1 MKFSLKT
8 TPHYAVFE
16 LQESTLNSVMA
27 PELKSKLVVLSN
39 EGIKRLILDLSNL
52 EYVDSSGLSAILT
65 ADRLWGGEKGNFI
78 LTGVVHSGVKKLI
91 SISRLDKVLNII
103 PTISEAEDYF
113 KMEELERQL
122 MADPGEPMEE

>member
-16 LQESTLNSVMA
+16 LQEPTLNSVMA

-52 EYVDSSGLSAILT
+52 EFVDSSGLSSILT

-78 LTGVVHSGVKKLI
+78 LTGVVHPSVKKLI
-91 SISRLDKVLNII
+91 TISRLDKVLNII

-122 MADPGEPMEE
+122 MADPGEAMEE

>member
-16 LQESTLNSVMA
+16 LQEPTLNSVLA

-52 EYVDSSGLSAILT
+52 EFVDSSGLSAILT

-78 LTGVVHSGVKKLI
+78 LTGVTHSNVKKLI
-91 SISRLDKVLNII
+91 TISRLDKVLNII

>member
-78 LTGVVHSGVKKLI
+78 LTGVVHAGVKKLI

>member
-16 LQESTLNSVMA
+16 LQEPTLNSVMA

-39 EGIKRLILDLSNL
+39 EGIKRLILDLSKL
-52 EYVDSSGLSAILT
+52 EFVDSSGLSAILT

-78 LTGVVHSGVKKLI
+78 LTGVVHSSVKKLI
-91 SISRLDKVLNII
+91 AISRLDQVLNII

-122 MADPGEPMEE
+122 MADPSEPMEE